1 MAQRENYFVLN
12 AKEIMIDC
20 DCSTCIKTGLK
31 GELFIVRKFK
41 FYYTRSE
48 EYLNLKKIEL
58 CEIFTKFSYF
68 SLIAIRD
75 KNTSFLWLQS
85 WSESKKWNVG
95 LAKKQSHHYQR
106 TMVQNLPE
114 IWFAIFNNHH

>member
-31 GELFIVRKFK
+31 GGLFIVRKFK

-48 EYLNLKKIEL
+48 EYLNFKKIEL

-75 KNTSFLWLQS
+75 GTKFT
-85 WSESKKWNVG
+85 
-95 LAKKQSHHYQR
+95 
-106 TMVQNLPE
+106 
-114 IWFAIFNNHH
+114 